1 MNILHHDLKTIKDFA
16 SAYCTSFTK
25 FSAKFSFTIP
35 SEAAKKQGYFH
46 KIPLIIIQLIVP
58 VIQILR

>member
-1 MNILHHDLKTIKDFA
+1 MNVFHHDLETIKNFA

-35 SEAAKKQGYFH
+35 SEAAKKIGYV
-46 KIPLIIIQLIVP
+46 L
-58 VIQILR
+58 